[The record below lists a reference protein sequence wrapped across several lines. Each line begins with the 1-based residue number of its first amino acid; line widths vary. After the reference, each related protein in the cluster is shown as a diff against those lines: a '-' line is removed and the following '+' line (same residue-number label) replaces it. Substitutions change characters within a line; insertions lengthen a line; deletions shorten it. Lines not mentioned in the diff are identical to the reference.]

1 MMESEGTSST
11 ASASQT
17 READDNSPELAM
29 SEFQK
34 KRNRIRFSCTTCR
47 DKKLKCNRQLP
58 CDQCEKRSIT
68 ATCEYIPYVTPRTE
82 GRNRGIGSHCFPLLH
97 SPGPRHAASG
107 AATAAAGPAATARSS
122 RLPSAAPLQAR
133 VHHLER
139 LVQVLKAQQKDS
151 KDDGQA
157 EGKRN
162 LWSDGLVDD
171 LAGCTCPRMATTA
184 GPIVDDLRYLNSAN
198 WEAIIDDLA
207 TLTNDLHTEDDEDC
221 DDPTELATLNQSG
234 PLLLLGAFPAA
245 SMPELIANLP
255 PRPVTDRLIARFF
268 QGKMPAWMMFHV
280 PSFLRHYERFW
291 DNPTKASYT
300 FLGLIFLM
308 ISHAALFCLRA
319 DEEIPGRLG
328 TAEHV
333 FDIYR
338 AHGAQCLVRDDYTR
352 PGKMKVE
359 TMLLYFA
366 TEYLRAVDAVPGTS
380 IVLTM
385 AIRLAIHMGYH
396 RDARH
401 YPHLSPW
408 EGEMKRRIWLILREL
423 DVVVSFQ
430 FGVPSNMNTQFYDT
444 EAPRNLN
451 DEDFD
456 EDTKELRPSRSETE
470 RTCTLYS
477 IVRGRLVNIFSDIL
491 SVLSSRNPATY
502 DGIMALDKQLEEVH
516 DSFPPLLRYKPFS
529 QSLTDPIDII
539 MQRYWLELL
548 YQKARTV
555 LHRKYIGISRLNRLY
570 APSRYA
576 CLDAATKTLRH
587 QYDVH
592 WELQPGGRLAKE
604 RWSMNS
610 LSTHDFLL
618 ATMILCLEI
627 SLLKAQARDPNA
639 TEDVREALGS
649 ITTPAVVP
657 KEQLMDILRGSRSI
671 WQAQRK
677 ESAEANRAF
686 KILSK
691 MLNLSAG
698 TAYPSSPE
706 SIKSGI
712 DEEVDL
718 RHPPHFQV
726 GEQLSA
732 AAILTQPKVQGVEVP
747 THQLG
752 TQLDLHPSNS
762 FEFPLAGMT
771 SWAKS
776 ETNSSGHPEGQH
788 FQGEWMHDIP
798 GMPGP
803 STTPGSNDL
812 IDPTLQTDWS
822 LWDTQIQ
829 NANEDMLQIPWSC
842 FFQPG
847 SSSSGGL

>member
-1 MMESEGTSST
+1 MESEGTSST

-17 READDNSPELAM
+17 REAEEESPELAT
-29 SEFQK
+29 SESQK

-68 ATCEYIPYVTPRTE
+68 ATCEYIPYVTSRTE
-82 GRNRGIGSHCFPLLH
+82 GRNRGIGSHSFPLH
-97 SPGPRHAASG
+97 SPGLKHAASG
-107 AATAAAGPAATARSS
+107 TAAAASAPPAAVRST
-122 RLPSAAPLQAR
+122 RLPSATPLQSR
-133 VHHLER
+133 VRHLER
-139 LVQVLKAQQKDS
+139 LAQVLKAQRNNS
-151 KDDGQA
+151 KDGGQA
-157 EGKRN
+157 EGTRTAR
-162 LWSDGLVDD
+162 SDGLVDD
-171 LAGCTCPRMATTA
+171 LAGCTCPRVATTA

-207 TLTNDLHTEDDEDC
+207 TLTNDLHTEDDDDC
-221 DDPTELATLNQSG
+221 DDPTELAALNQSG

-280 PSFLRHYERFW
+280 PSFLRQYERFW
-291 DNPTKASYT
+291 ENTTKASYT

-338 AHGAQCLVRDDYTR
+338 ARGAQCLVLDDYTR

-366 TEYLRAVDAVPGTS
+366 TEYLRAADAVPGTS

-385 AIRLAIHMGYH
+385 AIRLAMHMGYH

-401 YPHLSPW
+401 YTHLAPW
-408 EGEMKRRIWLILREL
+408 EGEMKRRVWLILREL
-423 DVVVSFQ
+423 DVIVSFQ
-430 FGVPSNMNTQFYDT
+430 FGVPSNINTQFYDT
-444 EAPRNLN
+444 EPPRNLN
-451 DEDFD
+451 NEDFD
-456 EDTKELRPSRSETE
+456 EDTKELPPSRAETE

-477 IVRGRLVNIFSDIL
+477 IVRGRLINMLSDIL
-491 SVLSSRNPATY
+491 SVLSSRIPASY
-502 DGIMALDKQLEEVH
+502 DGILALDKQLEEVH

-576 CLDAATKTLRH
+576 CLGAATKTLRH
-587 QYDVH
+587 QYDIH

-610 LSTHDFLL
+610 LSTHDFLV

-627 SLLKAQARDPNA
+627 SLLKAQARDPSA

-657 KEQLMDILRGSRSI
+657 KEQLMDILRTSRSI

-691 MLNLSAG
+691 MLKLSAG

-706 SIKSGI
+706 SVESGF
-712 DEEVDL
+712 DNKEVDM
-718 RHPPHFQV
+718 RHPPDFQV

-732 AAILTQPKVQGVEVP
+732 AAILTQPEVQGVEVP

-752 TQLDLHPSNS
+752 TQLNLHPSNS

-771 SWAKS
+771 SWARS

-788 FQGEWMHDIP
+788 FQGGWTHDMH
-798 GMPGP
+798 GMSGP
-803 STTPGSNDL
+803 DTVPESNEL
-812 IDPTLQTDWS
+812 IDPILQTDWS

-829 NANEDMLQIPWSC
+829 NAHEDMMQIPWNS

-847 SSSSGGL
+847 GSSGGRF